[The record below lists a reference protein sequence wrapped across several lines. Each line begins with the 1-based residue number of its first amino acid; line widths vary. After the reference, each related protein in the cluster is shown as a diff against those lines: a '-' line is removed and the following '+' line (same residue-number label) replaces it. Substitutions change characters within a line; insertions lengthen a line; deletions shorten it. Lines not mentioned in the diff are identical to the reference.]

1 MMKIGCNEVII
12 SMCMHTC
19 KVMRPKV
26 FK

>member
-1 MMKIGCNEVII
+1 MKIGCNEVII
-12 SMCMHTC
+12 SMCMHNC